1 MIVAVCVW
9 GAAIA
14 TFGLVDVLWIALVL
28 LAVAGWADVISAVLR
43 TTILQ
48 AAVPD
53 AFRSRI
59 ASLQIAV
66 VEGGPRLGDLEAGAV
81 ATAAS
86 TEFAVISGGL
96 ACIAGAILLAG
107 LLPDFRHLS
116 HRSEHLRDDLPA
128 ATPDTP
134 DTHPAPDASDA
145 N

>member
-1 MIVAVCVW
+1 MPWDACHPPSDSTSVAFSVSWPNVY
-9 GAAIA
+9 
-14 TFGLVDVLWIALVL
+14 L
-28 LAVAGWADVISAVLR
+28 VISAVLR

-59 ASLQIAV
+59 SSLQIAV

-107 LLPDFRHLS
+107 LLPGFRHLCQ
-116 HRSEHLRDDLPA
+116 RSEPLGDDLPA
-128 ATPDTP
+128 APPDT
-134 DTHPAPDASDA
+134 TDAARAADAIDA
-145 N
+145 NRRR